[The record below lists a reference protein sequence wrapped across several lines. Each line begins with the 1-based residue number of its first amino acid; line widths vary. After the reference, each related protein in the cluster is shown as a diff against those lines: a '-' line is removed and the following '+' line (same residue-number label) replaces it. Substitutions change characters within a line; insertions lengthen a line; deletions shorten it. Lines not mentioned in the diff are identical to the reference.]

1 MPSVLKSIAII
12 FPILM
17 GTVLAGIGAVRL
29 SEANLVPTEP
39 WSTPY
44 GLLVFSSVQLDSATV
59 HVGIIMAR
67 ANLEENLVPT
77 QLELNFDL
85 GSYDKFKD
93 AQEEIVIGFQ
103 FPFQIADY
111 QEFEL
116 DQRDIQPLTP
126 IEKEVMIVE
135 DEVGVTSLFFVR
147 FDTVIG
153 EWQYYRL
160 LLVFDWEGPIRQEGF
175 SVFSIALPVTLGLE
189 PLQIDYPYE
198 RLPNM
203 NYTYYADNL
212 DMSVGMEFPW
222 DFEIKQS
229 YPPTDTV
236 ITEWGGDSLSIY
248 WEPRISAEGKP
259 VSGKHLQMIMVEFE
273 SSRLSETRD
282 RLLFDSGLYMGLGVG
297 LLFSGIHEALKVIG
311 ERRKEEIDTISTLDN
326 VKMSKNSVT

>member
-1 MPSVLKSIAII
+1 MFTTLKSIAII

-17 GTVLAGIGAVRL
+17 GAVLAGIGTVRL
-29 SEANLVPTEP
+29 TEANMVPTVQ

-44 GLLVFSSVQLDSATV
+44 GLLVFSSVQLESTAI
-59 HVGIIMAR
+59 HVGISMAR
-67 ANLEENLVPT
+67 ASLEENPVPT

-85 GSYDKFKD
+85 GSRDKFMN

-103 FPFQIADY
+103 FPFKIADY

-126 IEKEVMIVE
+126 LENEVIIVQ

-147 FDTVIG
+147 FKTVMG
-153 EWQYYRL
+153 EGQYYRL
-160 LLVFDWEGPIRQEGF
+160 LLVFDWEGPIRREGF
-175 SVFSIALPVTLGLE
+175 SAFSIALPITLGLE

-198 RLPNM
+198 QIPSV

-212 DMSVGMEFPW
+212 GLSVGMEFPE

-229 YPPTDTV
+229 YPSTDTV
-236 ITEWGGDSLSIY
+236 ITEWGGDSLRIY
-248 WEPRISAEGKP
+248 WEPRISAQGKP
-259 VSGKHLQMIMVEFE
+259 VSGKHLQMILVEFE

-311 ERRKEEIDTISTLDN
+311 ERRKEN
-326 VKMSKNSVT
+326 

>member
-1 MPSVLKSIAII
+1 MLSAFKSIAII
-12 FPILM
+12 FPIL
-17 GTVLAGIGAVRL
+17 IGAVLTGVGTLRL
-29 SEANLVPTEP
+29 GEANLVPTVQ

-44 GLLVFSSVQLDSATV
+44 GLLVFSSVQLESTAI
-59 HVGIIMAR
+59 HVEIIMAR
-67 ANLEENLVPT
+67 ANLEQNLVPT

-85 GSYDKFKD
+85 ADHDKFED
-93 AQEEIVIGFQ
+93 VQEEIVIGFQ
-103 FPFQIADY
+103 FPFKIADY

-126 IEKEVMIVE
+126 IEKEVMIVQ

-147 FDTVIG
+147 FETVIG
-153 EWQYYRL
+153 ESQYYRL
-160 LLVFDWEGPIRQEGF
+160 LLVFDWEGPIRREGF

-189 PLQIDYPYE
+189 PWQIDYPYE
-198 RLPNM
+198 QLPNM

-212 DMSVGMEFPW
+212 GLSVGMEFPW

-229 YPPTDTV
+229 YPPTGTV
-236 ITEWGGDSLSIY
+236 MTTFGGDSLSIF
-248 WEPRISAEGKP
+248 WEPDISAEGKR

-311 ERRKEEIDTISTLDN
+311 EQRKKKEIIKGL
-326 VKMSKNSVT
+326 SKA